1 MHETNIDFE
10 ALWQAVIALPSH
22 LSPYSVHGPD
32 HWRRVERN
40 ALILASQ
47 SGAHVSV
54 VRLFALFHDSR
65 RENDDH
71 DPDHGK
77 RGAALAHSW
86 RGKYFDLPD
95 EQYEL
100 LHYACTWHTDRH
112 FDDDPTIATC
122 WDADRLDLGRV
133 GITPHPKYLNTN
145 FAKEIALHGN
155 ISPWLQLLDPPL
167 KSVSVDNP

>member
-1 MHETNIDFE
+1 MIDPIIDFDS
-10 ALWQAVIALPSH
+10 LWQAVIALPSH

-40 ALILASQ
+40 ALILASK
-47 SGAHVSV
+47 SGANLSV
-54 VRLFALFHDSR
+54 VRLFAVFHDSC
-65 RENDDH
+65 RENDDY

-77 RGAALAHSW
+77 RGAALATAW

-95 EQYEL
+95 DLFER

-112 FDDDPTIATC
+112 HHEDATIATC

-133 GITPHPKYLNTN
+133 GITPHPKYLNTEL
-145 FAKEIALHGN
+145 AKEIALHGT
-155 ISPWLQLLDPPL
+155 ISPWLHLVNPL
-167 KSVSVDNP
+167 